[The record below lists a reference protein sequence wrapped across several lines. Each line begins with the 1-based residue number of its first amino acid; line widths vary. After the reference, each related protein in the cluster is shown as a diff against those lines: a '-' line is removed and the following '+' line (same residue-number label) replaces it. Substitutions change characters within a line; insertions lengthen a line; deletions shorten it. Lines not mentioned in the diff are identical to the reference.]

1 MEKEKSNR
9 VLLQLFIYFFYK
21 SCIKFCKILKSQTVD
36 MVSDY
41 WSVKKLC

>member
-9 VLLQLFIYFFYK
+9 FLLQLFIFFLYK
-21 SCIKFCKILKSQTVD
+21 SFIKICKILKSQIAD

-41 WSVKKLC
+41 

>member
-9 VLLQLFIYFFYK
+9 FLLQLFIYIYFYK
-21 SCIKFCKILKSQTVD
+21 SCTKICKILKSQTAD

-41 WSVKKLC
+41 